1 MINYSDCLRFKH
13 RSQWRRWLENNSGTE
28 PEAWLIVYKKRYADQ
43 GLTLDEGVEEALC
56 FGWIDGKLKSLD
68 KQCYML
74 RFSPRT
80 ANSIWA
86 ISNIQRAEKLINE
99 GKMAEAGYQ
108 KIAEAKA
115 SGEWEA
121 AIRREQVDIV
131 PKDLEN
137 ALLNIDGAITA
148 YRSLPDSSKK
158 QYIYWLQTAKQEK
171 TKKRRI
177 QKIIEKILD
186 LMKATLSS

>member
-1 MINYSDCLRFKH
+1 
-13 RSQWRRWLENNSGTE
+13 
-28 PEAWLIVYKKRYADQ
+28 
-43 GLTLDEGVEEALC
+43 
-56 FGWIDGKLKSLD
+56 
-68 KQCYML
+68 
-74 RFSPRT
+74 
-80 ANSIWA
+80 
-86 ISNIQRAEKLINE
+86 
-99 GKMAEAGYQ
+99 MAEAGYQ

-148 YRSLPDSSKK
+148 YRSLPDSRKK
-158 QYIYWLQTAKQEK
+158 QYIYWLQTAKHEK
-171 TKKRRI
+171 TKQRRI
-177 QKIIEKILD
+177 QKIIEKTLD